1 MIKVRIWRWRDY
13 HGLFSGYNVITKGL
27 SYKKEAEGIESREG
41 DVTKQ
46 KLQREVKMKRS
57 RTLWSLSP
65 TSSICLLSV
74 EKL

>member
-41 DVTKQ
+41 DVVMAA
-46 KLQREVKMKRS
+46 EVS
-57 RTLWSLSP
+57 VATLLERNQDPKNAGSL
-65 TSSICLLSV
+65 
-74 EKL
+74 